1 MSPEQILDGLGS
13 FDHPNPPTA
22 PILLR
27 PTPFRW
33 RDPST
38 IPRRQLVFGTHL
50 IRGFVAVTVAPG
62 GVGKSSLAIGEVIS
76 MACGKRLLG
85 VGPQRPLRAWY
96 VNLEDPRE
104 EIERRIAAVCLH
116 FKIDPASLEDRLFF
130 DGREMEIIIAHQA
143 RAGFTIA
150 TPVED
155 ALVLA
160 LTAGQFDVLI
170 LDPFVSTHRVTE
182 NDNMAIDAVAKTF
195 GRIAGKAN
203 CAVELIHHVRKTGG
217 AEITA
222 EDGRGA
228 SALIAAARSV
238 RVLNPMSKDEGESSG
253 VGEERRFY
261 FRSDI
266 GKANLAPPSTKAT
279 WFKLQSVS
287 LGNGTP
293 DAPFDDGDP
302 VGVVTPW
309 QWPEAFDGI
318 TADDLRAAQAKV
330 AMGRCREN
338 SQAKDWVGVPIAEAL
353 GLDVGNKAHVARIK
367 TLLKTWIN
375 DGIFVVVKG
384 KDEKRNLR
392 QFVELARPRTN
403 EDAPP

>member
-13 FDHPNPPTA
+13 FDHPSPPIA
-22 PILLR
+22 PILFR

-33 RDPST
+33 RDPAT
-38 IPRRQLVFGTHL
+38 IPRRQFVFGTHL

-62 GVGKSSLAIGEVIS
+62 GVGKSSLAIGEGIY
-76 MACGKRLLG
+76 MACGERLLS
-85 VGPQRPLRAWY
+85 VRPERPLRAWY

-104 EIERRIAAVCLH
+104 EIERRIAAVCLQ
-116 FKIDPASLEDRLFF
+116 FKIDPAGLEDRLFF
-130 DGREMEIIIAHQA
+130 DGREMEIIIAQQVTT
-143 RAGFTIA
+143 GFKIA

-203 CAVELIHHVRKTGG
+203 CAIELIHHVQKTGG

-222 EDGRGA
+222 EDGLGA
-228 SALIAAARSV
+228 SALIVAARSV
-238 RVLNPMSKDEGESSG
+238 RVLNPMTKDEAVASG

-261 FRSDI
+261 FRADI

-279 WFKLQSVS
+279 WFKLRSVS
-287 LGNGTP
+287 LGNGAP
-293 DAPFDDGDP
+293 DTPFDDGDP

-309 QWPEAFDGI
+309 QWPEAFDGV

-330 AMGRCREN
+330 AMGRWREN

-353 GLDVGNKAHVARIK
+353 GLDASKKAHVAKIK
-367 TLLKTWIN
+367 TLLKTWISN
-375 DGIFVVVKG
+375 GMFVVVEG
-384 KDEKRNLR
+384 KDDRRNPR
-392 QFVELARPRTN
+392 RFVAVGEPAV
-403 EDAPP
+403 D